1 MSDQEILNIMEC
13 SDEFC
18 NLSSDSNPGSNVS
31 EDQDSLPS
39 LVYPRKRSKPIS
51 DEENEDDDEDLFSWK
66 RAKQS
71 MHVAHDKCSNENSH
85 GNKENQLLESA
96 VKESEDFLESA
107 NSSPAIDPFNFS
119 SDEDEE
125 ESKLEDD
132 DEENDLEIGGK
143 RREEKA
149 QEEEEGLEEED
160 DYNPYVSENQSSEEE
175 EKEEDD
181 EEEDE
186 DEDCLN
192 ILCVSKLFKKK
203 IKKYGISQRMAAK
216 HILKCSQSN
225 LSDLF
230 SKACNKSAKDLT
242 HRGKHLYRE
251 MQKWLSSEEKQKETK
266 KKCSQQRGKKLDLYQ
281 GL

>member
-132 DEENDLEIGGK
+132 DEENGLEIGGK

-192 ILCVSKLFKKK
+192 LLCVSKLF
-203 IKKYGISQRMAAK
+203 
-216 HILKCSQSN
+216 
-225 LSDLF
+225 
-230 SKACNKSAKDLT
+230 
-242 HRGKHLYRE
+242 
-251 MQKWLSSEEKQKETK
+251 
-266 KKCSQQRGKKLDLYQ
+266 
-281 GL
+281 